1 MQLYHA
7 RSVGAVVLLLLSLVC
22 VLLVELLLRLHCHMS
37 VCRDTQAASYALIA
51 AGLG

>member
-1 MQLYHA
+1 MQLHHA
-7 RSVGAVVLLLLSLVC
+7 RSVGAVVLLLSLVC

-37 VCRDTQAASYALIA
+37 VCCDTQAASCALIA